1 MARTMLAGVL
11 HGKEDLR
18 LERIRVP
25 SIGPS
30 DILVRV
36 RAALT
41 CGTDLKVYRRG
52 HHAKMITLPAALGH
66 ELAGDVVAAGG
77 AVRHFAV
84 GERVVAANSAPCLK
98 CFFCRRDEKNLCE
111 NLLFVNGSYAEFIR
125 IPGRV
130 VDSNTYRI
138 PDHVDYREA
147 ALCEPL
153 ACVLKG
159 IDEAAVRAGD
169 TVAVI
174 GLGAIGLLFVRVAK
188 IAGARVIAIGRR
200 QEQLDRA
207 EHLGAEVMIESRRG
221 SDPADEVRRHTE
233 GGRGADIVIEAVGS
247 PHAWRQA
254 VAICRPG
261 GTVNFFGG
269 CPKGS
274 VVCFDTGRVH
284 YGSLTLTATFH
295 HTPDHMREALDLV
308 SRGDVQPREFIG
320 GEAPLDEI
328 VAVFQR
334 MATRHGQLKTAVIP
348 APNGPLQPE
357 DAPISAASVPES

>member
-18 LERIRVP
+18 LERIAVP

-36 RAALT
+36 RATLT
-41 CGTDLKVYRRG
+41 CGTDVKVYRRG
-52 HHAKMITLPAALGH
+52 HHAKMITLPAPLGH
-66 ELAGDVVAAGG
+66 ELAGDVVEVGE
-77 AVRHFAV
+77 AVRHFEV

-111 NLLFVNGSYAEFIR
+111 NLLFVNGAYAEFIR

-147 ALCEPL
+147 ALSEPL
-153 ACVLKG
+153 ACVLNG
-159 IDEAAVRAGD
+159 IDDTGVKAGD
-169 TVAVI
+169 TVTVI
-174 GLGAIGLLFVRVAK
+174 GLGPIGLLMVRVAR

-200 QEQLDRA
+200 QEQLDQA
-207 EHLGAEVMIESRRG
+207 EHLGAEVLIESRRG
-221 SDPADEVRRHTE
+221 NDPSDEVRRHTE
-233 GGRGADIVIEAVGS
+233 GGRGSDIVIEAVGS

-254 VAICRPG
+254 VAMCRPG
-261 GTVNFFGG
+261 GKVNFFGG
-269 CPKGS
+269 CPKDT
-274 VVCFDTGRVH
+274 VVCLDTNRLH
-284 YGSLTLTATFH
+284 YSSLTLRATFH
-295 HTPDHMREALDLV
+295 HTPDHIREALDLV
-308 SRGDVQPREFIG
+308 SRGDVHPFDFIG
-320 GEAPLDEI
+320 GEAPLQDI

-334 MATRHGQLKTAVIP
+334 MATRPGRLKTAVIP
-348 APNGPLQPE
+348 A
-357 DAPISAASVPES
+357 D